1 MPDMVIEVLK
11 AITRGLEIVGA
22 GMLVLG
28 FVVTTFRCIQQWL
41 QDRTGSAVEEYRQA
55 LARVVLIGLEVLV
68 AATIL
73 KTITLESTVESMS
86 FLAIM
91 VAIRT
96 TLGWTIVLEMTGRWP
111 WQKPRPDIETTT
123 DVTA

>member
-1 MPDMVIEVLK
+1 VPDQVIELLK
-11 AITRGLEIVGA
+11 VITRGLEIVGA
-22 GMLVLG
+22 GLLVLG
-28 FVVTTFRCIQQWL
+28 FVVTTLRCIRQTL
-41 QDRTGSAVEEYRQA
+41 QDRTSSAEEDYRQA

-91 VAIRT
+91 VVIRT
-96 TLGWTIVLEMTGRWP
+96 TLGWMMVLEMTGRWP
-111 WQKPRPDIETTT
+111 WQRPRT
-123 DVTA
+123 DAEKS

>member
-1 MPDMVIEVLK
+1 MPNEVIEVLK
-11 AITRGLEIVGA
+11 VITRSLEIVGA
-22 GMLVLG
+22 GLLVVG
-28 FVVTTFRCIQQWL
+28 FVVTTYRWIRQSFHE
-41 QDRTGSAVEEYRQA
+41 GMSSAGEGYRQA
-55 LARVVLIGLEVLV
+55 LARTVLIGLEVLV

-96 TLGWTIVLEMTGRWP
+96 PLGWTVVLEMTGRWP
-111 WQKPRPDIETTT
+111 WQKPRPDAEQS
-123 DVTA
+123 

>member
-1 MPDMVIEVLK
+1 MPDEVIELLK
-11 AITRGLEIVGA
+11 VITRSLEIIGA
-22 GMLVLG
+22 GLLVVG
-28 FVVTTFRCIQQWL
+28 FVVTTYRWIRQSFH
-41 QDRTGSAVEEYRQA
+41 DGMSSAGEEYRQA
-55 LARVVLIGLEVLV
+55 LARTVLIGLEVLV

-96 TLGWTIVLEMTGRWP
+96 TLGWTMVLEMTGRWP
-111 WQKPRPDIETTT
+111 WQRPRPDAEKS
-123 DVTA
+123 

>member
-1 MPDMVIEVLK
+1 MPDEVIEVLK
-11 AITRGLEIVGA
+11 VITRGLEIVGA
-22 GMLVLG
+22 GLLVLG
-28 FVVTTFRCIQQWL
+28 FIVTTVRCIRQSL
-41 QDRTGSAVEEYRQA
+41 QDGMSSATEDYRQA

-91 VAIRT
+91 VVIRT
-96 TLGWTIVLEMTGRWP
+96 TLGWTMVLEMTGRWP
-111 WQKPRPDIETTT
+111 WQKPRPDAT
-123 DVTA
+123 V

>member
-1 MPDMVIEVLK
+1 MIEFLK
-11 AITRGLEIVGA
+11 VITRGLETVGA
-22 GMLVLG
+22 GLLVLG
-28 FVVTTFRCIQQWL
+28 FVVTTYRWIRQSFQK
-41 QDRTGSAVEEYRQA
+41 GMSSAGEEYRQA

-96 TLGWTIVLEMTGRWP
+96 TLGWTMVLEMTGRWP
-111 WQKPRPDIETTT
+111 WQRPRPNTETTN